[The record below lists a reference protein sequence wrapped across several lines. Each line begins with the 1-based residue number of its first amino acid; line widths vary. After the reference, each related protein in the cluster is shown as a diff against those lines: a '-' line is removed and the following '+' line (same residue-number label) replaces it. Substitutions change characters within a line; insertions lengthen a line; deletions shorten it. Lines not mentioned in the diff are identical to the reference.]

1 MQIIFINFLSTQK
14 KTFISI
20 LFEIS
25 ECLSDL
31 ANQAKNVCNM
41 NTSTN
46 CAAYQ
51 LFDVIADPSER
62 HDLYGEATHDATV
75 AELKEMYAKERAVAR
90 YPCMRGPAGRAN
102 AEGVLQP
109 WLQPQDKCEP

>member
-1 MQIIFINFLSTQK
+1 MIFCSAVTDNEPTVF
-14 KTFISI
+14 
-20 LFEIS
+20 
-25 ECLSDL
+25 CVC
-31 ANQAKNVCNM
+31 NPNVCNM

-62 HDLYGEATHDATV
+62 HDLYGEATYDATV